1 MLLLINVDLNYLIYI
16 VQTRRLFLLVH
27 KIAHFLLEIFMR
39 FWKSYICSFYFI
51 YIHVLI
57 CLHLVWNI
65 LLVYFFYLRIIL
77 MMQYFLYFLNKTAC
91 FIFLL
96 LPTLKNQVI
105 FKMIVDKII
114 IILKISIVY
123 LKLVIKFILIKILMQ
138 VLFNFLQNWV
148 SRNGFILI
156 FIVQKIE

>member
-65 LLVYFFYLRIIL
+65 LFIYFFYLRIIL

-105 FKMIVDKII
+105 FKMIVDEII

-138 VLFNFLQNWV
+138 LLFNFLQNWV

>member
-16 VQTRRLFLLVH
+16 VQTRWLFLLVH

-39 FWKSYICSFYFI
+39 FWKSYVCSFYFI
-51 YIHVLI
+51 CSHVLI

-96 LPTLKNQVI
+96 LPTLKYQVI
-105 FKMIVDKII
+105 FIMIVDEII

>member
-105 FKMIVDKII
+105 FKMIVDEII

>member
-1 MLLLINVDLNYLIYI
+1 MLLFINVDLNYLIYI